1 MGCGSYRLY
10 SCPGIF
16 FLDLIKAYGLAKS
29 LPLFNDKNIDAGV
42 FYCNGQRYAVSPGN
56 RKWETP
62 AACFQSSGSEF
73 EAGGN
78 NKCCPGEQKWKTNLT
93 LFPMRNMKLVRTT
106 IAGDFECF
114 YIFAPAQGLVAQWIE
129 QQPSKLRVIGS
140 NPIGV
145 TQLKHNHLLTK

>member
-16 FLDLIKAYGLAKS
+16 FLGLIKAYGLAKS

-78 NKCCPGEQKWKTNLT
+78 NKCWSFRMFLYLCTRSGPRSSVDRAAA
-93 LFPMRNMKLVRTT
+93 F
-106 IAGDFECF
+106 
-114 YIFAPAQGLVAQWIE
+114 
-129 QQPSKLRVIGS
+129 
-140 NPIGV
+140 
-145 TQLKHNHLLTK
+145 